1 MLYDLRYQALRKALL
16 DARVGSGLTQLDMAQ
31 RLQRAQSYV
40 SKVET
45 GGRYLDVMDFL
56 AWCEVAQVNPCHIL
70 ELVRAA
76 DAAEWLLQQPRSN

>member
-1 MLYDLRYQALRKALL
+1 MLYDLRYQVLRKALV
-16 DARVGSGLTQLDMAQ
+16 DARVSAGLTQLAMAQ

-56 AWCEVAQVNPCHIL
+56 AWCEVAQISPGHVL
-70 ELVRAA
+70 EQVRAS
-76 DAAEWLLQQPRSN
+76 DPSPWLQQTGEN